1 VTSMALDPAT
11 AGDAGP
17 LRDRGNAAHTVR
29 RPSRAAL
36 THILR
41 PGINLAVWQRSVP
54 AAIANWIKTGALNGT
69 PLLSS
74 DLDLRIPA
82 ACVPA
87 ALATALTCHDG
98 AVQYRDCGVW
108 WATMWRSPPGNWPA
122 LRPEGES
129 DWHPVLGDRCQRIVV
144 SGPALGAAGILLAFD
159 KCLVEGN
166 DEITT
171 WNSAWDSLPDPFAR
185 SQLIDPA
192 RFKSKRSG
200 AAD

>member
-1 VTSMALDPAT
+1 MCAASTGPMDKSQDGTAPGKIVECTYFALRPFD
-11 AGDAGP
+11 P
-17 LRDRGNAAHTVR
+17 LRFYCLVNMPWPEEVSAAGCFWIATRPDWRGE
-29 RPSRAAL
+29 
-36 THILR
+36 
-41 PGINLAVWQRSVP
+41 
-54 AAIANWIKTGALNGT
+54 
-69 PLLSS
+69 
-74 DLDLRIPA
+74 
-82 ACVPA
+82 
-87 ALATALTCHDG
+87 LTCHDG

-108 WATMWRSPPGNWPA
+108 WATLWRSPPGNWPA

-171 WNSAWDSLPDPFAR
+171 WNPAWDSLPDPFAR

-200 AAD
+200 AAH